1 MDKEYEE
8 LIVRSFF
15 KKIQDRII
23 FELISPKKE

>member
-15 KKIQDRII
+15 KKN
-23 FELISPKKE
+23 SG